1 MKKRYEINYTEDFV
15 RKLENITDYILYELQ
30 NPIASSKFQ
39 ANLLQ
44 TLSILPYFPEGMP
57 VYQNTNY
64 HYLIM
69 KHWLIFYKIQD
80 NTVILSR
87 ILSSKQN
94 LNNKFLSD

>member
-1 MKKRYEINYTEDFV
+1 MKERYKISYHKDFARRV
-15 RKLENITDYILYELQ
+15 ENITDYILYELQ
-30 NPIASSKFQ
+30 NPIASQQFQ
-39 ANLLQ
+39 MDLFQ
-44 TLSILPYFPEGMP
+44 SISILSYFTNAMP
-57 VYQNTNY
+57 MYRKTDY

-94 LNNKFLSD
+94 LNNKLF

>member
-1 MKKRYEINYTEDFV
+1 MKKRYKVTYREDFA
-15 RKLENITDYILYELQ
+15 RKVENITAYILYELQ
-30 NPIASSKFQ
+30 NPIASYRFQ
-39 ANLLQ
+39 VKLLQ

>member
-1 MKKRYEINYTEDFV
+1 MKKRYKVTYREDFA
-15 RKLENITDYILYELQ
+15 RKVENITAYILYELQ
-30 NPIASSKFQ
+30 NPIASQQFQ
-39 ANLLQ
+39 MDLFQ
-44 TLSILPYFPEGMP
+44 SISILSYFPNAMS
-57 VYQNTNY
+57 VYRNTNY